1 MLSLYTSATFLLGF
15 SSIYLANHV
24 HALSKPISS
33 WDLAYEK
40 AEGLIGQMTLA
51 QKVNITT
58 GVGWMGGPCVG
69 NSGMT
74 TNPDFPGLC
83 LQDSPLGVRFSG
95 LVSSGVAGI
104 NAAASFDREAIRN
117 RGQYMGREFRDKGVN
132 VQLGPSM
139 NMMRTP
145 ESGRAWE
152 AFGEDPYLAGVASAE
167 TIIGIQ
173 SQGVIAT
180 AKHIIGNEQE
190 HNRDTQSSEIDDK
203 TLHEVYLWPF
213 ARSVEAG
220 VASVMC
226 GYNKFNGTWACEND
240 HVLNKLL
247 KEELGF
253 KGFVQSDWSA
263 THSTSDSANSGL
275 DMTMPGDITFL
286 SGDSYFGANLTKA
299 VDNGQVSEE
308 RVNDMALRIVA
319 AWYKLGQDKRF
330 PLVNF
335 DSFHP
340 ELGKHINVQ
349 RTHRK
354 LIRSMGAASTV
365 LLRNQDNIL
374 PLSAKLDKIAIIG
387 SDAGSSLNG
396 PNECADHGCNTGT
409 LAQGWG
415 SGTAEFPYLVTPL
428 EGIQDR
434 VPDMDIVQSFDDWNT
449 TLAAEL
455 ASGADVALVFVNSDS
470 GEAYI
475 TVEGTLGDRNDTS
488 LWHNGDALVNAV
500 ADANPNTIVVI
511 HAVGAVDMP
520 WINHKN
526 IKAVLWAGLPGQESG
541 NSIADVLFGDVNPSG
556 RLPFTIAKTRS
567 DYGPEISLNQTAS
580 YDEGVLIGHRWFDA
594 HNIEP
599 LFEFG
604 FGLSYTQFSYDPLN
618 VMLYPEQEDIKVSCS
633 VTIKNVGD
641 YEGAEVVQAYMK
653 FPEIANEPPK
663 LLRGFEKVQIKP
675 NHHELVTFDFG
686 KTELSYWDVDSQ
698 KWLIPS
704 GEYTLYVGSS
714 SRDIRQNSTFT
725 LA

>member
-1 MLSLYTSATFLLGF
+1 
-15 SSIYLANHV
+15 
-24 HALSKPISS
+24 
-33 WDLAYEK
+33 
-40 AEGLIGQMTLA
+40 MTLA

-83 LQDSPLGVRFSG
+83 LQDSPLGVRFADF
-95 LVSSGVAGI
+95 VSSGVAGI
-104 NAAASFDREAIRN
+104 NAAASFDRKAIRN
-117 RGQYMGREFRDKGVN
+117 RGQYMGREFRDKGIN

-173 SQGVIAT
+173 SQGV
-180 AKHIIGNEQE
+180 
-190 HNRDTQSSEIDDK
+190 QSTEIDDK

-226 GYNKFNGTWACEND
+226 GYNKFDSIWACEND

-247 KEELGF
+247 KDELGF

-263 THSTSDSANSGL
+263 THSTSDSANNGL

-299 VDNGQVSEE
+299 VGDGEVPEE
-308 RVNDMALRIVA
+308 RVTDMARRIVA
-319 AWYKLGQDKRF
+319 AWYKLGQDNSF
-330 PLVNF
+330 PQVNF

-340 ELGKHINVQ
+340 ELGKHVNVQ
-349 RTHRK
+349 GRHRK
-354 LIRSMGAASTV
+354 LIRSMGSASTV
-365 LLRNQDNIL
+365 LLRNVDQIL
-374 PLSAKLDKIAIIG
+374 PLSTSLNKIAIIG
-387 SDAGSSLNG
+387 SDAGPNPNG
-396 PNECADHGCNTGT
+396 RNACVDHGCNVGT

-415 SGTAEFPYLVTPL
+415 SGTSDFPYLVTPL
-428 EGIQDR
+428 EGIHDR
-434 VPDMDIVQSFDDWNT
+434 SADIDIAYSLDDWNIS
-449 TLAAEL
+449 LAAEL
-455 ASGADVALVFVNSDS
+455 ASGADVAFVFVNSDS

-475 TVEGTLGDRNDTS
+475 TVEGVMGDRNDTS
-488 LWHNGDALVNAV
+488 LWHNGNALVNAV
-500 ADANPNTIVVI
+500 ADTNPNTIVVI

-520 WINHKN
+520 WVNHKN
-526 IKAVLWAGLPGQESG
+526 IKAILWAGLPGQESG
-541 NSIADVLFGDVNPSG
+541 NALADVLFGDVNPSG
-556 RLPFTIAKTRS
+556 RLPFTIAKARG
-567 DYGPEISLNQTAS
+567 DYGPKISFTQTAS
-580 YDEGVLIGHRWFDA
+580 YDEGILIGHRWFDE
-594 HNIEP
+594 HDIEP

-604 FGLSYTQFSYDPLN
+604 FGLSYTKFSYGPLT
-618 VMLYPEQEDIKVSCS
+618 LLKYIDDEDTRVSCF
-633 VTIKNVGD
+633 VTIKNVG
-641 YEGAEVVQAYMK
+641 ELAGAEVVQAYLQ
-653 FPEIANEPPK
+653 FPEIADEPPK
-663 LLRGFEKVQIKP
+663 LLRGFEKVYLKA
-675 NHHELVTFDFG
+675 NHHELVAFEFG

-698 KWLIPS
+698 EWVIPS
-704 GEYTLYVGSS
+704 GEYVLHIGSS
-714 SRDIRQNSTFT
+714 SRDIKQNATFT